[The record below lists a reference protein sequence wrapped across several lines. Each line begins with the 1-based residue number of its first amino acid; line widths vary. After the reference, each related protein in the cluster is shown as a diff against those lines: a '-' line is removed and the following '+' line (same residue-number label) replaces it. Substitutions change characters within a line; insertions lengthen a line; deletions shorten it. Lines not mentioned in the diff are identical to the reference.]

1 MLAARSV
8 VHATPGKTPSGN
20 HMAKVMQQLGIA
32 DAMAKKTTYRPALEG
47 GVQLLAEGEADIG
60 IYPASEVAG
69 VKGLTVVGPLPA
81 GIDLIIVY
89 GAAAT
94 TGGTGG
100 GGSLREVHGGAGK
113 SRGLAARRLRPAGK
127 IAAARSPMS
136 DTVTSIAGGAPK
148 PVFDRL
154 GPKFAQASGHR
165 LNALYDSMSGIA
177 ARVAA
182 REAFDVLVMPVP
194 LIEAYVKDGVVR
206 AQGRAALANIG
217 LAVGVKAGR
226 ALPDVSSPEALRRT
240 LAAARSLVHAPPSAT
255 PSGAQS
261 DKVIRQL
268 GLADALA
275 GRVTHK
281 VGLAGGLAMI
291 ASGEAELG
299 IFPKS
304 EIVSTAGVALA
315 GPLPAELQLIITYGA
330 GVVAA
335 SPLAEAAAAFIRFAA
350 APETWRV
357 WTGCGF
363 DPPPA

>member
-1 MLAARSV
+1 M
-8 VHATPGKTPSGN
+8 
-20 HMAKVMQQLGIA
+20 
-32 DAMAKKTTYRPALEG
+32 
-47 GVQLLAEGEADIG
+47 
-60 IYPASEVAG
+60 
-69 VKGLTVVGPLPA
+69 
-81 GIDLIIVY
+81 
-89 GAAAT
+89 
-94 TGGTGG
+94 
-100 GGSLREVHGGAGK
+100 
-113 SRGLAARRLRPAGK
+113 
-127 IAAARSPMS
+127 
-136 DTVTSIAGGAPK
+136 
-148 PVFDRL
+148 FDRL

-226 ALPDVSSPEALRRT
+226 ALPDVSSPEALRQT

-335 SPLAEAAAAFIRFAA
+335 SPAGGGGGRLHPLRGGAGKPGAVDRLRLRPAARPDAHVRLMLPSPPKRPTSALAPIASTNSTISSAYMRGMSKVDVGVDDQEADALVRQLGLGEQRADDRDAEAEPHAVDDRMRAS
-350 APETWRV
+350 
-357 WTGCGF
+357 
-363 DPPPA
+363 PADRSWSPSARC

>member
-1 MLAARSV
+1 
-8 VHATPGKTPSGN
+8 
-20 HMAKVMQQLGIA
+20 
-32 DAMAKKTTYRPALEG
+32 
-47 GVQLLAEGEADIG
+47 
-60 IYPASEVAG
+60 
-69 VKGLTVVGPLPA
+69 
-81 GIDLIIVY
+81 
-89 GAAAT
+89 
-94 TGGTGG
+94 
-100 GGSLREVHGGAGK
+100 
-113 SRGLAARRLRPAGK
+113 
-127 IAAARSPMS
+127 MS

-217 LAVGVKAGR
+217 LAVGVKPGR
-226 ALPDVSSPEALRRT
+226 ALPDVSSSEALRRT
-240 LAAARSLVHAPPSAT
+240 LAGARSLVHAPPSAT

-330 GVVAA
+330 GVVAT

-350 APETWRV
+350 APENLAL